1 VTVIA
6 EKGGLDVTTP
16 SGDDV
21 LIMANAAILV
31 SFED

>member
-1 VTVIA
+1 VTVRA
-6 EKGGLDVTTP
+6 EKGGLNVTAP